1 MPELPEVEDFKHH
14 LDSTSIGKK
23 IVNVEIKD
31 NYILKMDENEF
42 KSYMKG
48 KKLISSYRHG
58 KFLFIKVNSKYL
70 VLHFG
75 MSGSLQH
82 CTKRSEEPKYAK
94 IIFEFQD
101 GSFLSYISIRKL
113 GEVKLIESMQ
123 RFIKKKGYGPDALNL
138 DFKEFEKIIGSK
150 RSYVKTALMDQN
162 TIAGIGNIYSDE
174 ILFQANLFPK
184 RKTNELEIVDIKK
197 LYDSIQYVL
206 KIATEE
212 LVDDKKLPKHFIMP
226 YRDKD
231 ETCPVCGTHIK
242 RLEISNRHGFYCP
255 KCQIK

>member
-1 MPELPEVEDFKHH
+1 
-14 LDSTSIGKK
+14 
-23 IVNVEIKD
+23 
-31 NYILKMDENEF
+31 
-42 KSYMKG
+42 
-48 KKLISSYRHG
+48 
-58 KFLFIKVNSKYL
+58 
-70 VLHFG
+70 
-75 MSGSLQH
+75 
-82 CTKRSEEPKYAK
+82 
-94 IIFEFQD
+94 
-101 GSFLSYISIRKL
+101 
-113 GEVKLIESMQ
+113 
-123 RFIKKKGYGPDALNL
+123 
-138 DFKEFEKIIGSK
+138 
-150 RSYVKTALMDQN
+150 MDQN